1 MTPEILT
8 AVVVAILSSKLW
20 DFLAARFKRKDEKE
34 DKEDKVLQA
43 IKDLTARV
51 DGIGTR
57 VDENAA
63 VLARTHILRFNDELI
78 NGVDHSFE
86 YFRQQLQDIDT
97 YEAYCKVH
105 PQFRNTYATMAID
118 NIKDTYDRLIKKGTF
133 AIREDN
139 DDQ

>member
-20 DFLAARFKRKDEKE
+20 DFLASRFKRKDEKE
-34 DKEDKVLQA
+34 DKQDKVLQA
-43 IKDLTARV
+43 IRDLKKEV
-51 DGIGTR
+51 GTISTK

-78 NGVDHSFE
+78 NNIEHSQE

-97 YEAYCKVH
+97 YEAYCDAH

-133 AIREDN
+133 AIRED
-139 DDQ
+139 

>member
-20 DFLAARFKRKDEKE
+20 DFLAGRFKRKDEKE
-34 DKEDKVLQA
+34 DKQDRVLQA
-43 IKDLTARV
+43 IRDLKAEV
-51 DGIGTR
+51 GTISTK

-78 NGVDHSFE
+78 NGIEHSFE

-97 YEAYCKVH
+97 YESYCKVH

-133 AIREDN
+133 AIRED
-139 DDQ
+139 

>member
-20 DFLAARFKRKDEKE
+20 DFLASRFKRKDERE
-34 DKEDKVLQA
+34 DKQDRVLQA
-43 IKDLTARV
+43 IRDLKQEV
-51 DGIGTR
+51 GTISTK

-78 NGVDHSFE
+78 NGVDHTQE
-86 YFRQQLQDIDT
+86 YFNQQLQDIDT
-97 YEAYCKVH
+97 YEAYCETH
-105 PQFRNTYATMAID
+105 PQFRNTYAILAIQ
-118 NIKDTYDRLIKKGTF
+118 NIKTTYSRLMEKGTF

-139 DDQ
+139 ND

>member
-8 AVVVAILSSKLW
+8 AVVVAVLSSKLW
-20 DFLAARFKRKDEKE
+20 DFLASRFKRKDERE
-34 DKEDKVLQA
+34 DKQDRVLQA
-43 IKDLTARV
+43 IRDLKAEV
-51 DGIGTR
+51 GTISTK

-97 YEAYCKVH
+97 YEAYCKFH

-133 AIREDN
+133 ALREDN

>member
-8 AVVVAILSSKLW
+8 AVVVAVLSSKLW
-20 DFLAARFKRKDEKE
+20 DFLAARFKRKDEVE

-78 NGVDHSFE
+78 NNIEHSQE

-97 YEAYCKVH
+97 YEAYCDAH
-105 PQFRNTYATMAID
+105 PQYS
-118 NIKDTYDRLIKKGTF
+118 
-133 AIREDN
+133 
-139 DDQ
+139 

>member
-8 AVVVAILSSKLW
+8 AVVVAVLSSKLW
-20 DFLAARFKRKDEKE
+20 DFLAARFKRKDERE
-34 DKEDKVLQA
+34 DKQDMVLQA

-97 YEAYCKVH
+97 YEAYCDVH
-105 PQFRNTYATMAID
+105 PQFRNTYATLAIS
-118 NIKDTYDRLIKKGTF
+118 NIKETYDHLIKKGTF
-133 AIREDN
+133 AIREY
-139 DDQ
+139 

>member
-34 DKEDKVLQA
+34 DKQDRVLQA
-43 IKDLTARV
+43 IRDLKAEV
-51 DGIGTR
+51 GTISTK

-78 NGVDHSFE
+78 NGIEHSFE

-97 YEAYCKVH
+97 YEAYCDVH
-105 PQFRNTYATMAID
+105 PQFRNTYATLAIS
-118 NIKDTYDRLIKKGTF
+118 NIKETYDHLIKKGTF
-133 AIREDN
+133 AIRED
-139 DDQ
+139 

>member
-1 MTPEILT
+1 MTLEILT
-8 AVVVAILSSKLW
+8 AVVVAVLSSKLW

-34 DKEDKVLQA
+34 DKQDRVLQA

-78 NGVDHSFE
+78 NNIEHSQE

-97 YEAYCKVH
+97 YEAYCDAH
-105 PQFRNTYATMAID
+105 PQFRNTYATMAIN
-118 NIKDTYDRLIKKGTF
+118 NIKMTYEELLKKGTF
-133 AIREDN
+133 SIREDN
-139 DDQ
+139 DD

>member
-20 DFLAARFKRKDEKE
+20 DFLAARFKRKDERE

-43 IKDLTARV
+43 IKDLTTRV

-105 PQFRNTYATMAID
+105 PQFRNTYATLAIS
-118 NIKDTYDRLIKKGTF
+118 NIKETYDHLIKKGTF
-133 AIREDN
+133 ALREDN

>member
-1 MTPEILT
+1 MTSEILT
-8 AVVVAILSSKLW
+8 AVIVAVLSSKLW

-34 DKEDKVLQA
+34 DKQDRVLQA
-43 IKDLTARV
+43 IRDLKAEV
-51 DGIGTR
+51 GTISTK

-78 NGVDHSFE
+78 NGIEHSFE

-118 NIKDTYDRLIKKGTF
+118 NIKDTYDHLIKKGTF
-133 AIREDN
+133 AIRED
-139 DDQ
+139 

>member
-8 AVVVAILSSKLW
+8 AVVVAVLSSKLW
-20 DFLAARFKRKDEKE
+20 DFLAARFKRKDERE

-43 IKDLTARV
+43 IRDLKAEV
-51 DGIGTR
+51 GTISTK

-97 YEAYCKVH
+97 YEAYCDVH
-105 PQFRNTYATMAID
+105 PQFRNTYATLAIS
-118 NIKDTYDRLIKKGTF
+118 NIKETYDHLIKKGTF
-133 AIREDN
+133 AIRED
-139 DDQ
+139 

>member
-34 DKEDKVLQA
+34 DKQDKVLQA
-43 IKDLTARV
+43 IRDLKV
-51 DGIGTR
+51 EVGTISTK

-78 NGVDHSFE
+78 NNIEHSQE

-97 YEAYCKVH
+97 YEAYCNAH
-105 PQFRNTYATMAID
+105 PQFRNTYATMAIN
-118 NIKDTYDRLIKKGTF
+118 NIKATYEGLLKKGTF
-133 AIREDN
+133 SIREDN
-139 DDQ
+139 DD

>member
-20 DFLAARFKRKDEKE
+20 DFLASRFKRKDEKE
-34 DKEDKVLQA
+34 DKQDRVLQA
-43 IKDLTARV
+43 IRDLKAEV
-51 DGIGTR
+51 GTISTK

-97 YEAYCKVH
+97 YEAYCEVH
-105 PQFRNTYATMAID
+105 PQFRNTYATMAIS

>member
-1 MTPEILT
+1 
-8 AVVVAILSSKLW
+8 VVAILSSKLW

-34 DKEDKVLQA
+34 DKQDKVLQA
-43 IKDLTARV
+43 IRDLKAEV
-51 DGIGTR
+51 GTISTK

-78 NGVDHSFE
+78 NGIEHSFE

-118 NIKDTYDRLIKKGTF
+118 NIKDTYDHLIKKGTF
-133 AIREDN
+133 AIRED
-139 DDQ
+139 

>member
-1 MTPEILT
+1 MTTEVLT
-8 AVVVAILSSKLW
+8 AVIIAVLGSKLW

-34 DKEDKVLQA
+34 DKQDRVLQA
-43 IKDLTARV
+43 IRDLKAEV
-51 DGIGTR
+51 GTISTK

-133 AIREDN
+133 ALREDN
-139 DDQ
+139 DD